1 MKVLLYT
8 EGLKTISKSG
18 LGKAIKHQMRALEE
32 NNIDYTTDIN
42 DDFDILHINFYGP
55 KSYLFAKKAKKDGK
69 KIVYHAHSTEE
80 DFRNSF
86 IGSNLVSVPFKQWLI
101 KCYSLGDRIITPTP
115 YSKRLLEGYGIDVPI
130 TALSNGVDTNFFKR
144 NEKAGKNFRKKYNI
158 KDNEKVIIGVGLY
171 IERKGILDF
180 VELAKRL
187 PEYKFIW
194 FGHSP
199 LAASPAKVRKAVNT
213 ELENLTFPGYVE
225 PTELIGA
232 YSGCDLFIFPTLEET
247 EGIPILEACSM
258 KTKAI
263 IRDIGVFEDW
273 LEDNVN
279 VYKAKDIDDFEDKI
293 IGVLEGKL
301 PDLTEDGYKVAID
314 HDIKKVGKEL
324 VTIYKEVLEEK

>member
-158 KDNEKVIIGVGLY
+158 KDDEKVIIGVGLY